1 MPTFVRAPAPRRCDF
16 SLGNAVPGPSSHGEN
31 TAYRKRPASD
41 MQWGETQSGRS
52 MVQDKDTGSS
62 DDEDEGQGDDAL
74 VSSNLQNPSDAL
86 RLLANASSLPYH
98 SLHSTYPAKARDA
111 GMAGNSASAWSTY
124 GPIQQ
129 GLVTVQDARALFS
142 FFELEMAPL
151 YPLIHPMLFQPHY
164 LDTLVRDEPLLLGAI
179 LTIAAR
185 YSNVLADNRGAV
197 LHKRLCQWVRLQF
210 MLVMDGE
217 STLRSIS
224 TVEALLLLSE
234 WPMLPMSHQLEGNDE
249 PETEEFLLLKPS
261 LRYDAYSWGNI
272 GWAVRLAQELGIHDI
287 ATGKSQQIMEPWKTE
302 RMLKTW
308 VYCYNA
314 DRHISVRLGRNAVL
328 QQSMTSRWWEDL
340 SDHVNRKH
348 REGSNDVWA
357 SDLFILACIAQLM
370 GTVQD
375 YLYIHKDVT
384 RSLLRT
390 GAWERFLQRLRLEI
404 GYSKEACQAKLNDG
418 TVDSAL
424 LRIEFD
430 YLVLYAYSLTLR
442 GLQGKLRR
450 RRQVNDVHYHSPS
463 LLNMIE
469 GPWIMEALHA
479 ARSIIDI
486 ALNVLEKR
494 GILRVCPSRI
504 FQYIL
509 FAATFMYKALATGM
523 VEHGQQSTVS
533 QLDKAVRALS
543 RASIDDQHFLRGF
556 AGLLTRLGKHWR
568 TVPRSNS
575 RSVLNPAHASISLS
589 EARLPEAPLPEA
601 PLSEAR
607 LPEAPLSEAPLSEA
621 RSAAVPVESLLTT
634 VPENAFGIAPSPSPA
649 PLAISQDLAMSQDF
663 TWNFDPMFQMPAA
676 DHEQDML
683 FESIWQGAE
692 DASGSASN
700 LYATLLG
707 DALAFPEG
715 LDGL

>member
-1 MPTFVRAPAPRRCDF
+1 M
-16 SLGNAVPGPSSHGEN
+16 L
-31 TAYRKRPASD
+31 
-41 MQWGETQSGRS
+41 
-52 MVQDKDTGSS
+52 VQDKDPGSS
-62 DDEDEGQGDDAL
+62 DDEDERQGDDAL

-98 SLHSTYPAKARDA
+98 SLHSTYPAKADDA
-111 GMAGNSASAWSTY
+111 GPAGNTFSIWSTWS
-124 GPIQQ
+124 PIQQ
-129 GLVTVQDARALFS
+129 GLLTVQDARALFS
-142 FFELEMAPL
+142 FFEVEMAPL
-151 YPLIHPMLFQPHY
+151 YPLIHPTLFEQHY
-164 LDTLVRDEPLLLGAI
+164 LDTLVRDEPLLLGTI

-185 YSNVLADNRGAV
+185 YSNVLVDNRGAI
-197 LHKRLCQWVRLQF
+197 LHKVICQWVRLQF
-210 MLVMDGE
+210 MRVMDGD
-217 STLRSIS
+217 SALRSIS

-234 WPMLPMSHQLEGNDE
+234 WPMLPMTHQLEDNSE

-261 LRYDAYSWGNI
+261 LRYDAYSWSNI

-287 ATGKSQQIMEPWKTE
+287 ATGKSPQSVEPWKTE

-314 DRHISVRLGRNAVL
+314 DRHISVRLGRNAAL

-340 SDHVNRKH
+340 SDHVHRKNRD
-348 REGSNDVWA
+348 GSNDVWT
-357 SDLFILACIAQLM
+357 SDIFMLACIAQLM

-375 YLYIHKDVT
+375 HLYIHKDVT
-384 RSLLRT
+384 RTLLRT
-390 GAWERFLQRLRLEI
+390 GAWESFLQRLRVEI
-404 GYSKEACQAKLNDG
+404 RYSKNACQTKLNDG

-442 GLQGKLRR
+442 ALQGKLRR

-463 LLNMIE
+463 LLNMVE

-486 ALNVLEKR
+486 TLNVLEKR
-494 GILRVCPSRI
+494 NILRVCPSRI

-509 FAATFMYKALATGM
+509 FAATFMYK
-523 VEHGQQSTVS
+523 QSTVS
-533 QLDKAVRALS
+533 QLEKLVRALS

-556 AGLLTRLGKHWR
+556 AGLLSRLGKYWHSGAA
-568 TVPRSNS
+568 PKINS
-575 RSVLNPAHASISLS
+575 QSVLNPAHANAGVSSTASS
-589 EARLPEAPLPEA
+589 ETASFTPNI
-601 PLSEAR
+601 
-607 LPEAPLSEAPLSEA
+607 
-621 RSAAVPVESLLTT
+621 ESLLTSAVT
-634 VPENAFGIAPSPSPA
+634 TMDTFGIAPSPASFA
-649 PLAISQDLAMSQDF
+649 VISQDF
-663 TWNFDPMFQMPAA
+663 TWNFDPTFQMPAA

-683 FESIWQGAE
+683 FESIWGQGAE

-707 DALAFPEG
+707 DVLAFPEG
-715 LDGL
+715 LDAS

>member
-1 MPTFVRAPAPRRCDF
+1 MREQRECERAKPTFVRAPAPRKSDV
-16 SLGNAVPGPSSHGEN
+16 SPGNDVVLPQATSSHGEN
-31 TAYRKRPASD
+31 TAYRKRPASAPR
-41 MQWGETQSGRS
+41 WEEGPESRTTLG
-52 MVQDKDTGSS
+52 VGKDPGSS
-62 DDEDEGQGDDAL
+62 DDEDERQGDDAL

-98 SLHSTYPAKARDA
+98 SLNSAYPAKARDV
-111 GMAGNSASAWSTY
+111 GPAGNNVSTWTSW

-129 GLVTVQDARALFS
+129 GLLNVQDARALFS

-151 YPLIHPMLFQPHY
+151 YPLIHPMLFEPHY
-164 LDTLVRDEPLLLGAI
+164 LDTLVRDEALLLGTI

-185 YSNVLADNRGAV
+185 YSNVLADNRGAI
-197 LHKRLCQWVRLQF
+197 LHKKLCQWVRLQF
-210 MLVMDGE
+210 MRVMDGD
-217 STLRSIS
+217 SALRSIS

-234 WPMLPMSHQLEGNDE
+234 WPMLPMNHQLEGNNE

-261 LRYDAYSWGNI
+261 LRYDAYSWSNI

-287 ATGKSQQIMEPWKTE
+287 ATGKSQQNLELWKTE

-340 SDHVNRKH
+340 SDHVHRKD
-348 REGSNDVWA
+348 RDGSNDVWT
-357 SDLFILACIAQLM
+357 SDLFMLACIAQLM

-375 YLYIHKDVT
+375 HLYIHKDVT

-390 GAWERFLQRLRLEI
+390 GAWESFLQRLRLEI
-404 GYSKEACQAKLNDG
+404 RYSKSACQTKLSDG

-442 GLQGKLRR
+442 ALQGKLRR
-450 RRQVNDVHYHSPS
+450 RRQVNDLHYLSPS
-463 LLNMIE
+463 LLNMVE
-469 GPWIMEALHA
+469 GPWIMEALQA

-486 ALNVLEKR
+486 TLNVLEKR
-494 GILRVCPSRI
+494 NILRVCPSRI

-523 VEHGQQSTVS
+523 VEYGQQSTVS
-533 QLDKAVRALS
+533 QLEKVVRALS
-543 RASIDDQHFLRGF
+543 HASIDDQHFLRGF
-556 AGLLTRLGKHWR
+556 AGLLSRLGKHWHAGG
-568 TVPRSNS
+568 PPQSDS
-575 RSVLNPAHASISLS
+575 PSVLNPAHAKTGLSPTARVEGSSLTPNL
-589 EARLPEAPLPEA
+589 EALLASTVTTADPLGTA
-601 PLSEAR
+601 Q
-607 LPEAPLSEAPLSEA
+607 
-621 RSAAVPVESLLTT
+621 
-634 VPENAFGIAPSPSPA
+634 
-649 PLAISQDLAMSQDF
+649 PLADF
-663 TWNFDPMFQMPAA
+663 AAMPAA

-683 FESIWQGAE
+683 FESIWGQGAE

-715 LDGL
+715 LDGS